1 MQSVPCVQR
10 RDRNACRWGRGC
22 IGSAATLWLA
32 GCSGPQSALDP
43 AGEGAERLAVL
54 FWWMAAGALLIW
66 LIVVALLL
74 YSYRAQPE
82 PHNQRKAKILIIGGG
97 ALVPTLVLAV
107 LLAVG
112 LAELPRLLA
121 SPPAG
126 SLRIAV
132 SGEQWWW
139 RVRYL
144 PPGGPE
150 VVLANEIR
158 LPVGEPVEF
167 LLESPDVIHSF
178 WIPSLGGKVDM
189 IPGRVTR
196 LTLAPTRTGVFRGAC
211 AEYCGASHALM
222 AFDAVVMEKGA
233 FDRWLALQAQ
243 PARTPPSPLAARG
256 GELFLAHGCGACHTV
271 RGTPADGV
279 VGPDLTHVGGR
290 TTLGAGILANE
301 PGAFRRWIAA
311 TEAVK
316 PEVHMPAYG
325 MLPPDELQALSAYLD
340 GLQ

>member
-1 MQSVPCVQR
+1 M
-10 RDRNACRWGRGC
+10 
-22 IGSAATLWLA
+22 AALWLA
-32 GCSGPQSALDP
+32 GCGGPQSALDP
-43 AGEGAERLAVL
+43 AGEGAERIALL
-54 FWWMAAGALLIW
+54 FWWMAGGATVVW
-66 LIVVALLL
+66 LVVVALILI
-74 YSYRAQPE
+74 SYRAE
-82 PHNQRKAKILIIGGG
+82 PDPQNQHKAKILIIGGG

-107 LLAVG
+107 LLSFG
-112 LAELPRLLA
+112 LAEMPGLLA
-121 SPPAG
+121 SPPEG

-144 PPGGPE
+144 PAGRPE
-150 VVLANEIR
+150 AVLANEIR
-158 LPVGEPVEF
+158 LPVGEPVEL

-178 WIPSLGGKVDM
+178 WIPSLGGKIDM

-222 AFDAVVMEKGA
+222 AFNAVVMEKDA

-243 PARTPPSPLAARG
+243 PARPAADPLAARG
-256 GELFLAHGCGACHTV
+256 RDLFLTHGCGACHTV

-290 TTLGAGILANE
+290 TSLGAGILANE
-301 PGAFRRWIAA
+301 PEAFRRWLAA

-316 PEVHMPAYG
+316 PEVHMPAFG
-325 MLPPDELQALSAYLD
+325 MLPPDELRALSAFLD